1 MPQADG
7 KAVEKQIKSGQLS
20 NIYYIYGA
28 DVAAV
33 ERLTKKLI
41 KAAVGDNEEFAL
53 NRIEGRNLDPSQLRD
68 MSEMMPMMS
77 ENNCILVNDFNC
89 EEQREDTVK
98 QVLETIKELP
108 SQTVLIFNVTGFEIK
123 TRYDS
128 KVRARVVADK
138 NKKLVSAADKA
149 GTVVEFP
156 LRTPVELAKDIA
168 ASVSARGGAISLDT
182 ARELAERCLS
192 DPLTIKNEID
202 KLCAYADGREITME
216 MLDGLVHRQTS
227 ISVFNLADAVAS
239 FNRRQ
244 AFEALDEL
252 MQDKENRG
260 SVLANITNSFL
271 DLYRVTLA
279 RQSGKNSG
287 AVIQDFEYFKR
298 GFAIEKLFKSGQRIG
313 LTRLHECLRIL
324 RDTAEKLN
332 STGGD
337 EKVVLEQMVTEML
350 MTKNQ
355 R

>member
-1 MPQADG
+1 MPQTDG
-7 KAVEKQIKSGQLS
+7 KTAEKQIKSGQLS
-20 NIYYIYGA
+20 NVYYIYGA
-28 DVAAV
+28 DVSGV

-41 KAAVGDNEEFAL
+41 TASVGDNEEFAL
-53 NRIEGRNLDPSQLRD
+53 NKLEGKNLDPSELRD

-77 ENNCILVNDFNC
+77 EYNCILVNDFNC
-89 EEQREDTVK
+89 EEQREDTVR

-108 SQTVLIFNVTGFEIK
+108 PQTVLIFNVTGFELK
-123 TRYDS
+123 TKYDS
-128 KVRARVVADK
+128 KVRGRVIADK
-138 NKKLVSAADKA
+138 NKKLVTAIDKA

-156 LRTPVELAKDIA
+156 LKTPAELAKDIS

-192 DPLTIKNEID
+192 DPLMIKNEID
-202 KLCAYADGREITME
+202 KLCAYADGREITMD
-216 MLDGLVHRQTS
+216 MLDGLVHKQSS

-239 FNRRQ
+239 FNRRL

-279 RQSGKNSG
+279 RQSGRSST

-298 GFAIEKLFKSGQRIG
+298 GFAIEKLYKSGQRIG
-313 LTRLHECLRIL
+313 TARLHDCLRIL

-337 EKVVLEQMVTEML
+337 EKVLLEEMLTEML